1 MDNNPLLA
9 VEPPDTW
16 RMNVV
21 NSFQNCQSIKFFF
34 VVENVTANSDSSH
47 QGACHIFSYR

>member
-1 MDNNPLLA
+1 MGNNPLLA

-21 NSFQNCQSIKFFF
+21 NSFENCPSIKFFF
-34 VVENVTANSDSSH
+34 VVENAISAPSH
-47 QGACHIFSYR
+47 QGTLHVFSCR